1 MIFRNFDY
9 VEVTLHSEKLKLI
22 WLFLR
27 FFVTLPAS
35 YKPNMRKELFMSL
48 AAACCTLLALS
59 CAQQKES
66 ADNQEPLTVGNPYM
80 PLWEHIPDGEPY
92 VFEDPDQPG
101 KYRVYVYGS
110 HDDLV
115 DAYCGRD
122 QVVWSASVDSL
133 NRWRYDGTILVVD
146 KNRDGQPFDSAGTA
160 DVLYAPDVT
169 MVTGKDGKKTYYL
182 FPNDQTGFRNGLIA
196 KSDRPD
202 GPFEVCN
209 WSKENP
215 DQVDGVLQFDPAVFV
230 DDDGRVYGYWGFER
244 SYAAEFD
251 PETMAT
257 VKPGTE
263 IVEDM
268 ISGRNQPG
276 RFRFFEASSIRK
288 VKDKYIFIYSR
299 FTEDGEFGLPTSNY
313 TLAYAYSDA
322 PLGPWTY
329 GGTIIDGRAREK
341 NEQGNVIASA
351 VPDGNTHG
359 SICEINGQWYVFY
372 HRQTGT
378 DEYARQAMVAPIDV
392 KVTEGP
398 GGKVEISE
406 GEYNSLGFARN
417 GLDPFERHSAGI
429 ACWLTGPKPAVH
441 NWPSNTFYGS
451 YVEAG
456 YGGQANMTKQQAIA
470 SKEKYDAPYDLRYN
484 TNRVV
489 NNTDGSIVGY
499 KYFNFD
505 AGRLASP
512 DNLMLVLRLVPEGI
526 DGTIEVMMDRPWAS
540 QGGKKIGEAAL
551 KADMPKTVTDVAIG
565 ISKEAQEKHLAGK
578 HAFFFI
584 FKSDTKE
591 KSLCTLEDFV
601 FTFAPVNR

>member
-1 MIFRNFDY
+1 M
-9 VEVTLHSEKLKLI
+9 KLKSIILGG
-22 WLFLR
+22 
-27 FFVTLPAS
+27 AS
-35 YKPNMRKELFMSL
+35 
-48 AAACCTLLALS
+48 LLALTA
-59 CAQQKES
+59 CQQQVQNES
-66 ADNQEPLTVGNPYM
+66 NCEQLTTVGNPYM

-110 HDDLV
+110 HDDLIS
-115 DAYCGRD
+115 AYCGRD

-133 NRWRYDGTILVVD
+133 NNWRYDGTILVVD
-146 KNRDGQPFDSAGTA
+146 KNRDGQPFDSASTA

-169 MVTGKDGKKTYYL
+169 MTTDSTGKKTYWL

-202 GPFEVCN
+202 GPFKVCN
-209 WSKENP
+209 WSKDNP
-215 DQVDGVLQFDPAVFV
+215 NQVDGVLKFDPAVFV

-268 ISGRNQPG
+268 ISGRYQEG
-276 RFRFFEASSIRK
+276 RFKFFEASSIRK
-288 VKDKYIFIYSR
+288 IKDKYIFIYSR
-299 FTEDGEFGLPTSNY
+299 FTEEGEFGLPSSNY

-341 NEQGNVIASA
+341 DEQGNVIASA
-351 VPDGNTHG
+351 TPDGNTHG
-359 SICEINGQWYVFY
+359 SICEIGGQWYVFY

-378 DEYARQAMVAPIDV
+378 DEYARQAMVAPIEV
-392 KVTEGP
+392 KVEEGK

-406 GEYNSLGFARN
+406 GEYNSQGFALN
-417 GLDPFERHSAGI
+417 GLNPFECHSAGI
-429 ACWLTGPKPAVH
+429 ACWYTGPKPATH
-441 NWPSNTFYGS
+441 EWPNNTFFGS
-451 YVEAG
+451 YVEAS
-456 YGGQANMTKQQAIA
+456 YGGTPEMTKEQALA
-470 SKEKYDAPYDLRYN
+470 SKEKYAAPYDLRYN
-484 TNRVV
+484 TNRVI

-505 AGRLASP
+505 AERLATD
-512 DNLMLVLRLVPEGI
+512 DNLMLVVRLIPEGI
-526 DGTIEVMMDRPWAS
+526 EGDIDIMLDRPWVS
-540 QGGKKIGEAAL
+540 QGGTKIGEIHL
-551 KADMPKTVTDVAIG
+551 LADMEKKVWDIAAG
-565 ISKEAQEKHLAGK
+565 IRNEIKEKSLAGK
-578 HAFFFI
+578 HALYFV
-584 FKSDTKE
+584 FKSDTKDQ
-591 KSLCTLEDFV
+591 SLCTLEDFV
-601 FTFAPVNR
+601 FTFAPNK

>member
-1 MIFRNFDY
+1 MKAKSLNMI
-9 VEVTLHSEKLKLI
+9 V
-22 WLFLR
+22 
-27 FFVTLPAS
+27 
-35 YKPNMRKELFMSL
+35 
-48 AAACCTLLALS
+48 AAACCAMVNGACS
-59 CAQQKES
+59 QKAETVTTT
-66 ADNQEPLTVGNPYM
+66 ELTTVGNPYM

-110 HDDLV
+110 HDNLV
-115 DAYCGRD
+115 SEYCGRD

-133 NRWRYDGTILVVD
+133 NNWRYDGVILVVD
-146 KNRDGQPFDSAGTA
+146 KNAKGEPFDSASTA

-169 MVTGKDGKKTYYL
+169 LVTDKDGKKTYYL
-182 FPNDQTGFRNGLIA
+182 FPNDQTGMRNGLIA

-209 WSKENP
+209 WSKDDPNK
-215 DQVDGVLQFDPAVFV
+215 VDGVLQFDPAVFV

-244 SYAAEFD
+244 TYAAEFD

-257 VKPGTE
+257 VKPGTK

-268 ISGRNQPG
+268 ISGRYQEG
-276 RFRFFEASSIRK
+276 RFKFFEASSIRK
-288 VKDKYIFIYSR
+288 IKDKYVFIYSR
-299 FTEDGEFGLPTSNY
+299 FTEEGEFGLPSSNY
-313 TLAYAYSDA
+313 TLAYCYGDS

-341 NEQGNVIASA
+341 DEQGNVIASA
-351 VPDGNTHG
+351 TPDVNTHG

-378 DEYARQAMVAPIDV
+378 NEYARQAMVAPIDV
-392 KVTEGP
+392 KVEEGK

-406 GEYNSLGFARN
+406 GEYNSQGFALN

-429 ACWLTGPKPAVH
+429 ACWYTGPKPATH
-441 NWPSNTFYGS
+441 EWPNNTFHGS
-451 YVEAG
+451 YVAAT
-456 YGGQANMTKQQAIA
+456 YGSDAQVKTTADTNEPAAKY
-470 SKEKYDAPYDLRYN
+470 EKPYDLQYN
-484 TNRVV
+484 TNPVV

-505 AGRLASP
+505 AERLAKIE
-512 DNLMLVLRLVPEGI
+512 NLMLVLRLIPEGV
-526 DGTIEVMMDRPWAS
+526 DGTIEVMMDRPWVS
-540 QGGKKIGEAAL
+540 QGGKKIGQIDL
-551 KADMPKTVTDVAIG
+551 TADMEKKEWDMAIG
-565 ISKEAQEKHLAGK
+565 ISNEAKEKDLAGQ
-578 HAFFFI
+578 HAIFFL

-591 KSLCTLEDFV
+591 KSLCTLKDFA
-601 FTFAPVNR
+601 FQNGK